1 MERHERSILI
11 IEFIRE
17 EVPREFDMEAG
28 GLVFHIYSYSIG
40 WDFAT
45 AAALVKSFDGQ
56 VDAIVLAGLRDVAT
70 YGTTSVPILAPSEV
84 VAAAHKTPV
93 YLGAEM
99 ERMFASWVLNKAQKR
114 YPEIFRGRKALLHT
128 AFLTPFASILESY
141 GMRVSA
147 ADPLLLINR
156 GRVLRGPTQIGIFLR
171 LMAPVLASKILVNN
185 NTLYKA
191 CSRRSRRILSNWIG
205 QSNVFVTYA
214 RFLHGWIN
222 PQSLSG
228 KVLIVDQLT
237 QEQRDEFTNA
247 GVVQIIELM
256 PEFKPF
262 ENLPFKC
269 FGLLTAVM
277 DLLRSHEDNNDSLM
291 DYTLSFVQ
299 RKKLKIVPSK
309 PISSIPRRCAFIL
322 HPLNT
327 RQLLNADGLK
337 WLSKLPIYVQQIAEK
352 AILHAPIQKVG
363 QVRGVRSEHN
373 GQEVI
378 CDLYALPATPKTILN
393 MRNDLLYKRL
403 AEAASKAQQDGSVLI
418 GLGAYTKVAGD
429 AGVTVARLSPIPVT
443 TGNSYS
449 ASATVWAAY
458 EMVAKLGFLKEQVS
472 GKFSGTAMIIG
483 ATGAIGRV
491 SALVLAE
498 KFDTIVLVAP
508 RAEKLLEL
516 KDEMEKSN
524 PNTKVIL
531 STRAEKELPN
541 CDLIITATSN
551 TRGDTLDIMQV
562 KPGAVICD
570 CSRPLDISVED
581 VSKRPDVLVI
591 ESGEIDLP
599 GNVEITLDIGLPKP
613 TVYACLAETIVL
625 TMEGRYEP
633 FSLSRHLS
641 ASRVKEIHDIGIKH
655 GAKLAPIQSQLGIVD
670 EARITK
676 CRELAQARRKK
687 DNSKKLG

>member
-1 MERHERSILI
+1 MEQHERSILM

-17 EVPREFDMEAG
+17 EVPREFDLQSG
-28 GLVFHIYSYSIG
+28 GLSFHIHSYCIG

-45 AAALVKSFDGQ
+45 AASLVKSFDGQ

-70 YGTTSVPILAPSEV
+70 YGNSSVPILPPSEV
-84 VAAAHKTPV
+84 VAAAQKTPV

-99 ERMFASWVLNKAQKR
+99 ERMFASWILNKAQKK
-114 YPEIFRGRKALLHT
+114 YPEVFRGRKALLHT
-128 AFLTPFASILESY
+128 ALLTPFASLLESY
-141 GMRVSA
+141 GMRVSS
-147 ADPLLLINR
+147 ADPLLLLNR
-156 GRVLRGPTQIGIFLR
+156 GRALRGPTQIRTFLKF
-171 LMAPVLASKILVNN
+171 LAPSLASKNLVNN

-191 CSRRSRRILSNWIG
+191 CSRRSRRTLANWI
-205 QSNVFVTYA
+205 SEADIFVTYA
-214 RFLHGWIN
+214 RFLHGWIDSK
-222 PQSLSG
+222 SLAG
-228 KVLIVDQLT
+228 KVLIIDQLT
-237 QEQRDEFTNA
+237 QQQRREFTDA
-247 GVVQIIELM
+247 GVIQIIELL
-256 PEFKPF
+256 PELKAL
-262 ENLPFKC
+262 ENLPFRC

-277 DLLRSHEDNNDSLM
+277 DLLRSHEDSQDSLM
-291 DYTLSFVQ
+291 DYTLSFMQNKELRV
-299 RKKLKIVPSK
+299 VPFK
-309 PISSIPRRCAFIL
+309 PFRSIPRRCAFIL
-322 HPLNT
+322 HPLST
-327 RQLLNADGLK
+327 KQLLSADA
-337 WLSKLPIYVQQIAEK
+337 LSWMSRLPKSVQQMAEK

-363 QVRGVRSEHN
+363 QVRGVRSNLN

-378 CDLYALPATPKTILN
+378 CDLYALPATPKRILE
-393 MRNDLLYKRL
+393 MRSDLLYRRL
-403 AEAASKAQQDGSVLI
+403 VEAACKAQKDGSVLI

-458 EMVAKLGFLKEQVS
+458 EMVVKLGFVKEQKN
-472 GKFSGTAMIIG
+472 GKFSGTAMIVG

-516 KDEMEKSN
+516 KDEMEKSY
-524 PNTKVIL
+524 PDTRVIL
-531 STRAEKELPN
+531 STRADKELPN
-541 CDLIITATSN
+541 CDLVVTATSN

-581 VSKRPDVLVI
+581 VMKRPDVLVI

-599 GNVEITLDIGLPKP
+599 GNVEVTLDIGLPKP
-613 TVYACLAETIVL
+613 TVYACLAETIML

-641 ASRVKEIHDIGIKH
+641 ASRVKEIHEIGLKH
-655 GAKLAPIQSQLGIVD
+655 GARLAPIQSQLGIVD
-670 EARITK
+670 DARIET
-676 CRELAQARRKK
+676 CRALAQTRRNELEKK
-687 DNSKKLG
+687 